1 MNPEVKKIG
10 NKLFDKVELGSH
22 KVELALIDDIKGS
35 TQGVNNFSN
44 NIDINIKEL
53 EQVKNSL
60 IVDLKDLKQDLD
72 RLKNEINKF
81 DLTTKELGLNP
92 DTINGYKEAL
102 VAIKKGQEKINLAE
116 KFIK

>member
-1 MNPEVKKIG
+1 MSELKRVMDT
-10 NKLFDKVELGSH
+10 LFKTELASL

-35 TQGVNNFSN
+35 TQGVNNFAN
-44 NIDINIKEL
+44 NVDINIKEL

-72 RLKNEINKF
+72 RLKKEINKF

-92 DTINGYKEAL
+92 DSINGYKEAL
-102 VAIKKGQEKINLAE
+102 IAIKKGQEKINLAE

>member
-1 MNPEVKKIG
+1 MTTE
-10 NKLFDKVELGSH
+10 KLVNNALFGKTELKSE

-44 NIDINIKEL
+44 NVDISIKEL

-72 RLKNEINKF
+72 RLKKEINKF

-92 DTINGYKEAL
+92 DSINGYKEAL
-102 VAIKKGQEKINLAE
+102 IAIKKGQEKINLAE

>member
-1 MNPEVKKIG
+1 MSTE
-10 NKLFDKVELGSH
+10 KLVNNALFGKTELKSE

-44 NIDINIKEL
+44 NVDISIKEL

-72 RLKNEINKF
+72 RLKKEINKF

-92 DTINGYKEAL
+92 DSINGYKEAL
-102 VAIKKGQEKINLAE
+102 IAIKNPNREKNKGK
-116 KFIK
+116 